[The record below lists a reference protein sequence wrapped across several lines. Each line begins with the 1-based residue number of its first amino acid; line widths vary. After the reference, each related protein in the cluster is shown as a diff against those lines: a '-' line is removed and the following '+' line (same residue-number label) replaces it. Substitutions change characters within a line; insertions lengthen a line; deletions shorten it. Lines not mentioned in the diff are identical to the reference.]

1 MPEDLQKNNIIEE
14 LYNNHMWVTD
24 LQYQFLCN
32 YLNQDGY
39 TEEKLLNLL
48 HKNEDIAKKNF
59 TKVFNRMGKKERYYR
74 IPEYIFAVRQSF

>member
-48 HKNEDIAKKNF
+48 HKNEVHHMRDFQQQQK
-59 TKVFNRMGKKERYYR
+59 TNRLY
-74 IPEYIFAVRQSF
+74 FLL

>member
-1 MPEDLQKNNIIEE
+1 
-14 LYNNHMWVTD
+14 MWVTD

-48 HKNEDIAKKNF
+48 YKNEDKAKKNF
-59 TKVFNRMGKKERYYR
+59 TKVFNRMGNKERYYR

>member
-1 MPEDLQKNNIIEE
+1 MGVGIVPEDLQKNNIIEE

-39 TEEKLLNLL
+39 TEEKLLDLL
-48 HKNEDIAKKNF
+48 QKYLTEWEIKKDI
-59 TKVFNRMGKKERYYR
+59 
-74 IPEYIFAVRQSF
+74 IIFLSAYLR